1 MTKQGKIKLYGMAIL
16 LAGMLGCTTKSQKAN
31 EAKETSVVQSPQT
44 VPADSM
50 EEREETEEW
59 PMVADIPED
68 TNATASEAEEE
79 DEEMDEFMANGGLNG
94 IRFEGWTNKEFL
106 NNEYLHTLRKYIDA
120 YLDGEIEEPN
130 LDPYRDRIK
139 CPFAVYGT
147 MPYTGGGLLATIIFI
162 DMPEKMFDAWIYSS
176 VDVEKRTVSGYQ
188 VQTIR
193 VSEEEGTL
201 AKEEILRIIKE
212 NPINKLW

>member
-16 LAGMLGCTTKSQKAN
+16 LAGMLGCTTKNQKTD

-59 PMVADIPED
+59 SMVADIPED

-79 DEEMDEFMANGGLNG
+79 DEELDEFLANGGLNG
-94 IRFEGWTNKEFL
+94 IRFKGWTNKEFL

-130 LDPYRDRIK
+130 LDPYKDRIK

-176 VDVEKRTVSGYQ
+176 VDVEKRTISGYQ

>member
-16 LAGMLGCTTKSQKAN
+16 LAGMLGCTTKNQKTD

-59 PMVADIPED
+59 SMVADIPED
-68 TNATASEAEEE
+68 TNATAGEAEEE

-94 IRFEGWTNKEFL
+94 IRFEGWTEKEFL

-130 LDPYRDRIK
+130 LDPYKDRIK

-176 VDVEKRTVSGYQ
+176 VDVEKRSVYGYQ

-193 VSEEEGTL
+193 ASEEEGSLT
-201 AKEEILRIIKE
+201 KEEILRIIKE